1 MFWGFLFQ
9 MTAKLCSSHSGKPL
23 DFVQEQWPRG
33 CKGDRAL
40 SALGLASEGCSSLE
54 KGGHATFQGQ
64 TMWIVFGLKKCWVLL
79 SNLILILSPV
89 YLIVFFFFSWNL
101 SLAGIIFQVFL
112 LMLSFYI
119 CAYIFF
125 FISFVPGVILSV
137 FISVQIKVLQN
148 KSLLNF
154 YDSDA
159 GGPGPRTQRGFCRT
173 SHEGP

>member
-89 YLIVFFFFSWNL
+89 YLIVFFFFFLKSFARWDNFPGL
-101 SLAGIIFQVFL
+101 S
-112 LMLSFYI
+112 
-119 CAYIFF
+119 
-125 FISFVPGVILSV
+125 
-137 FISVQIKVLQN
+137 
-148 KSLLNF
+148 
-154 YDSDA
+154 SDA
-159 GGPGPRTQRGFCRT
+159 IFLYLCLHLLFYLFCSWCHLVRVHF
-173 SHEGP
+173 SSNQSASKQIPVEFLW